1 MSKHHDK
8 GEKDASEGKN
18 DPPHD
23 KAFWEHII
31 ASQSEI
37 NKDRE
42 DIKDYKEGQDNYK
55 KQTED

>member
-1 MSKHHDK
+1 MSKYHDK

-23 KAFWEHII
+23 RFFWEHII
-31 ASQSEI
+31 ASQSQI
-37 NKDRE
+37 DKDRE
-42 DIKDYKEGQDNYK
+42 DITDYKEGQANYK

>member
-23 KAFWEHII
+23 RFFWEHII
-31 ASQSEI
+31 GPSQTDQ
-37 NKDRE
+37 DRE
-42 DIKDYKEGQDNYK
+42 DIKDYKEGQANHK